1 MSEPASPEPSAAGL
15 RRLLLDVEPLR
26 TSPAFR
32 RLWAGQSLSGFGA
45 QMTLVAVMVQVWQTT
60 GSTVWTGAVSL
71 AQAVPLIALGLF
83 AGSLADR
90 LDRRTFYLAMT
101 AGETVC
107 SLLLALQAVFGHV
120 PIAALLG
127 VVALQSCFGAGGS
140 PASRT
145 FIPHLLPARQRAA
158 GLALTRIGF
167 QGALLG
173 GPALGGVLAGGLGV
187 SACYLVDTLTFAA
200 ALYAAFRLPPMPPGD
215 TPARPGVRGV
225 LDGLA
230 FLGRSPVVRGAL
242 LTDLAAMVL
251 GMSTSLFPLVNAERF
266 GDDPRTLGLFLTAFA
281 VGGVL
286 ASALSG
292 TFTRFPRP
300 GQVMIV
306 GSAGWGASMV
316 LFGLS
321 PDAWTG
327 LGCLVLGG
335 AADTLAVV
343 SRSTVVQ
350 THTPTELLGRVSAAE
365 QIVGQAGPNLGNMR
379 AGLVARAYSGTT
391 ALVSGGVLCLAA
403 VAVIAVT
410 TSELRSTTTP
420 EAAPEAASAGP

>member
-1 MSEPASPEPSAAGL
+1 MGEPAVSKPSQVGL
-15 RRLLLDVEPLR
+15 RRLLLDAEPLR
-26 TSPAFR
+26 TSRAYR
-32 RLWAGQSLSGFGA
+32 RLWVGQSLSGFGA
-45 QMTLVAVMVQVWQTT
+45 MMTLVAVMTQVWQMT

-71 AQAVPLIALGLF
+71 AQAVPLLALGLF
-83 AGSLADR
+83 AGSLVDR
-90 LDRRTFYLAMT
+90 VDRRTFYLLMT
-101 AGETVC
+101 AGQAAC
-107 SLLLALQAVFGHV
+107 SLLLAVQGVFGRFPV
-120 PIAALLG
+120 VAVLG
-127 VVALQSCFGAGGS
+127 VLALQSCFGAGGD

-145 FIPHLLPARQRAA
+145 FLPHLLPGPQLAA
-158 GLALTRIGF
+158 GLALNRIGF
-167 QGALLG
+167 QTAMLA
-173 GPALGGVLAGGLGV
+173 GPALGGLIAGGLGV

-215 TPARPGVRGV
+215 TPARPGLRGV

-230 FLGRSPVVRGAL
+230 FLGRTPVVRGAL

-251 GMSTSLFPLVNAERF
+251 SMSTSLFPLVNAERF
-266 GDDPRTLGLFLTAFA
+266 GGDPRTLGLFLTAMA

-300 GQVMIV
+300 GLVMLV
-306 GSAGWGASMV
+306 GSAGWGAAAV

-321 PDAWTG
+321 PSAWAC
-327 LGCLVLGG
+327 LACLVLGG

-350 THTPTELLGRVSAAE
+350 THTPPELLGRVSAAE

-379 AGLVARAYSGTT
+379 AGLVARFTSGTT
-391 ALVSGGVLCLAA
+391 ALVSGGALCLIA
-403 VAVIAVT
+403 VAVIAT
-410 TSELRSTTTP
+410 TTAELRTSTTP
-420 EAAPEAASAGP
+420 EAAPATS